1 MIRSIHSTTH
11 LPKYLEYCNDRN
23 KRIKTYFRFYEAY
36 DANIF
41 NKYAFSFQSTVIV
54 GENNANDMGTSV
66 WEALKVQ
73 LGLVAFLVVLAG
85 TASIE
90 AYYTQ
95 FGLSYESLDL
105 PADHIIYRGLTI
117 VLAAPYVAIPYL
129 IACGWLAYAPQIKR
143 KLGWSDPFFV
153 LCNYGLLIFAMV
165 VTYILAGKAGTAAA
179 FHDMSEDS
187 HFPAI
192 KLLVPKLAGS
202 DVPCKRRDAC
212 RILHSNSN
220 AVYVFKPIA
229 PDLVGVAVPII
240 KRLEIGNYEEIDIGT
255 R

>member
-1 MIRSIHSTTH
+1 M
-11 LPKYLEYCNDRN
+11 
-23 KRIKTYFRFYEAY
+23 
-36 DANIF
+36 
-41 NKYAFSFQSTVIV
+41 IV

-90 AYYTQ
+90 TYYTQ

-129 IACGWLAYAPQIKR
+129 IACGWLAYAPRIKR

-212 RILHSNSN
+212 RILHSSSN